1 MGLLSGTSQLLDT
14 MGEDDEI
21 PGAIKERVNATVR
34 APFHWEY
41 EDESAVKFI
50 EEYWCKM
57 VNKGELFDFVRNF
70 LIEGVGVAVLD
81 WRHEASAWLPCFRN
95 LPTEF
100 LWHDDSNNQWK
111 YTAREGEFVVEPG
124 NGTWVLLTSGQRGWL
139 YGYIRAL
146 ALLWVAKQFVFRD
159 WNRYNERH
167 GLPIIKAKMPVS
179 TGAPEKAQ
187 FIQEVQELNS
197 EGVIGLPQ
205 GVDGPDVSFDLE
217 LLEPKDQSWES
228 FQAALERFDRKVNVM
243 LLGGN
248 LGREVANTGSN
259 RAAAETHD
267 GKTVKLA
274 LPDSEA
280 LGQCFKEQ
288 VVWPFFFFN
297 KPGVTD
303 VPLPVWDVEP
313 PEDIKERAA
322 AQETFGKALEALGR
336 AGWDVVNIKEL
347 AEQFGLELKPKP
359 KPDPVETTPGAP
371 RPAQALSLA
380 SGETDAALAAQ
391 TELDEVADETV
402 EDINATLR
410 PDSRA
415 LLRLVK
421 LSNSYEDLKTKVHMS
436 FDHLDPNKLSDVLE
450 RAGVLAALIGRFS
463 VTEEL

>member
-1 MGLLSGTSQLLDT
+1 MLDA

-34 APFHWEY
+34 APFRWES
-41 EDESAVKFI
+41 EDESAVSFI
-50 EEYWCKM
+50 SEYWGCILDR
-57 VNKGELFDFVRNF
+57 GELFDFLRNF
-70 LIEGVGVAVLD
+70 LLEGVGVAVLD
-81 WRHEASAWLPCFRN
+81 WRTEASVWVPCFRN

-228 FQAALERFDRKVNVM
+228 FQTALERFDRKVNVM

-248 LGREVANTGSN
+248 LGREVASTGSN

-274 LPDSEA
+274 VPDSEA
-280 LGQCFKEQ
+280 LAQCFKEQ
-288 VVWPFFFFN
+288 VVWPFFYFN
-297 KPGVTD
+297 KPGVEARA

-313 PEDIKERAA
+313 PEDIQERAA
-322 AQETFGKALEALGR
+322 AQETFGKALESIGR
-336 AGWDVVNIKEL
+336 AGYEVVNIKEL
-347 AEQFGLELKPKP
+347 AEQFGLELKTKP
-359 KPDPVETTPGAP
+359 KEPEPAPLAPGA
-371 RPAQALSLA
+371 RPARALSLA
-380 SGETDAALAAQ
+380 SGDTDAALEAQ
-391 TELDEVADETV
+391 AELDDVADDAV
-402 EDINATLR
+402 ESINATMR
-410 PDSRA
+410 PDSKT
-415 LLRLVK
+415 LLRMIK
-421 LSNSYEDLKTKVHMS
+421 LSTDYEDLKTKVHMT
-436 FDHLDPNKLSDVLE
+436 FDHLDPNGLSDVLE
-450 RAGVLAALIGRFS
+450 KAGVLAALIGRFS